1 MYRLLAPAGGEGE
14 RKMNQPA
21 GESGRKEAH
30 YASPDEHCS
39 GSRVTAFLL
48 QRTQPKTQRNNH

>member
-48 QRTQPKTQRNNH
+48 QRT

>member
-1 MYRLLAPAGGEGE
+1 MYRFLAPAGGEGE
-14 RKMNQPA
+14 RKMNQLA

-30 YASPDEHCS
+30 YASADEHCS

-48 QRTQPKTQRNNH
+48 QRTWLKTQRNDY